1 MNKITL
7 TIAAISFIAFGSAVA
22 WEPVIPIPNGLPYKK

>member
-1 MNKITL
+1 MNKIIISL
-7 TIAAISFIAFGSAVA
+7 ISAVAIAAGSAVA

>member
-1 MNKITL
+1 MNKTIISI
-7 TIAAISFIAFGSAVA
+7 IAAFVFAAGSAVA